1 MRCISTLKAGHPDR
15 KIRFYHW
22 NDSIFSEKKGLHAL
36 SLCRKMSPLGRL
48 WRRGR
53 LIDPVKEN
61 QNTKMLKKY
70 TKYVATAFAVA
81 SLSTFMI
88 GCGGDD
94 ATEEETGTGTPG
106 EPGTEDTNAPAPATG
121 E

>member
-1 MRCISTLKAGHPDR
+1 
-15 KIRFYHW
+15 
-22 NDSIFSEKKGLHAL
+22 
-36 SLCRKMSPLGRL
+36 MSPLGRL

-61 QNTKMLKKY
+61 PNTKMLKKY

-88 GCGGDD
+88 GCGAEEDD
-94 ATEEETGTGTPG
+94 GTGSPETPG
-106 EPGTEDTNAPAPATG
+106 GGTEDTNNAAPPPPGG

>member
-1 MRCISTLKAGHPDR
+1 MGLHDLNLSR
-15 KIRFYHW
+15 KI
-22 NDSIFSEKKGLHAL
+22 
-36 SLCRKMSPLGRL
+36 SPLGHL

-61 QNTKMLKKY
+61 LNTKMLKKY

-88 GCGGDD
+88 GCGAEVDD
-94 ATEEETGTGTPG
+94 GADTGTPAPEG
-106 EPGTEDTNAPAPATG
+106 GAGDPEDTNNAAPPPTEG
-121 E
+121 

>member
-1 MRCISTLKAGHPDR
+1 LNANRPPFHRWNAGV
-15 KIRFYHW
+15 FY
-22 NDSIFSEKKGLHAL
+22 EKKGLHESGL
-36 SLCRKMSPLGRL
+36 SGRMIPLGRL

-61 QNTKMLKKY
+61 LNTKMLKKY

-88 GCGGDD
+88 GCGAEVDD
-94 ATEEETGTGTPG
+94 ADTGTPDPG
-106 EPGTEDTNAPAPATG
+106 EGTGDEGTNSLADPAEG
-121 E
+121 GGDGN

>member
-1 MRCISTLKAGHPDR
+1 MG
-15 KIRFYHW
+15 
-22 NDSIFSEKKGLHAL
+22 KGLQAFGL
-36 SLCRKMSPLGRL
+36 SRKMSSLSRR

-61 QNTKMLKKY
+61 PNTKMLKKY
-70 TKYVATAFAVA
+70 TKYVATVFAVA

-88 GCGGDD
+88 GCGAEEDD
-94 ATEEETGTGTPG
+94 GTGSPETPG
-106 EPGTEDTNAPAPATG
+106 GGTEDTNNAAPPPPGG

>member
-1 MRCISTLKAGHPDR
+1 MPTGPPFTVGMPVF
-15 KIRFYHW
+15 FY
-22 NDSIFSEKKGLHAL
+22 EKNGLHESGL
-36 SLCRKMSPLGRL
+36 SGKMSPLSRL
-48 WRRGR
+48 WRQGR

-61 QNTKMLKKY
+61 LNTKMLKKY

-88 GCGGDD
+88 GCGAEVDD
-94 ATEEETGTGTPG
+94 GADTGTTDPG
-106 EPGTEDTNAPAPATG
+106 EGTGDEGTNGLAAPSEGG

>member
-1 MRCISTLKAGHPDR
+1 M
-15 KIRFYHW
+15 
-22 NDSIFSEKKGLHAL
+22 EKCVAWPEFLLHNELAQ
-36 SLCRKMSPLGRL
+36 SLR
-48 WRRGR
+48 RRGR

-61 QNTKMLKKY
+61 PNTKMLKKY

-88 GCGGDD
+88 GCGAAEEDGGD
-94 ATEEETGTGTPG
+94 TGTPDG
-106 EPGTEDTNAPAPATG
+106 TGDETEDTNNAAPPPPAGG